1 MKMQWKIGNVEIPNP
16 FVLAPMAGVTDLAF
30 RRLCKEQGAGLIC
43 MEMVSAKAISFHNK
57 NTEKLMEIEEK
68 ERPVSMQLFGSDPD
82 LIAEMAAQIEER
94 PFDILD
100 LNMGCPVPKVVN
112 NGEGSALMK
121 NPKLAAEI
129 VRKTAKA
136 IQKPLTVKIR
146 KGFDEAH
153 SNAVEMAKY
162 LEDAGA
168 AAIAVHGRTR
178 EQYYAGKADWEII
191 RQVKEAVSVPVI
203 GNGDVTDPISAHKM
217 MEETGCDG
225 VMIGRASRGNPW
237 IFRQLVEYD
246 KTGNIPERPDVAEL
260 KAMILRHA
268 RLQLQYKGE
277 YTGIREMRK
286 HVAWY
291 TAGYPHSAA
300 IRRRVNEIETIGQ
313 LEEMLESIP
322 EKLDRNS
329 REYYNIVTD

>member
-1 MKMQWKIGNVEIPNP
+1 
-16 FVLAPMAGVTDLAF
+16 
-30 RRLCKEQGAGLIC
+30 

-178 EQYYAGKADWEII
+178 EQYYVGKADWEII